1 MGGPGSGQRVDYRRR
16 TRVEWCWVLNADT
29 LPRPIRAGAEGIV
42 TLRMRLG
49 LSIAELGYLIRNDGD
64 GFVLDTWAATTP
76 SDAPMRFRLT
86 LVSLPFG
93 GARTYVH
100 CPGISPHQ
108 PCGRR
113 VTKLYWPMTDTRG
126 FGCRAC
132 CELAYTS
139 SQERRRSIQELL
151 AWVERPR
158 PPLPSLAAA
167 WRRYRRLEAEA
178 TTVSARGPDGR
189 LAGD

>member
-1 MGGPGSGQRVDYRRR
+1 MG
-16 TRVEWCWVLNADT
+16 
-29 LPRPIRAGAEGIV
+29 LP
-42 TLRMRLG
+42 
-49 LSIAELGYLIRNDGD
+49 IAELGYLIRNDGD
-64 GFVLDTWAATTP
+64 GFVLDTWASTTP
-76 SDAPMRFRLT
+76 WNTPMRFRLT

-100 CPGISPHQ
+100 CPGISPRQ

-113 VTKLYWPMTDTRG
+113 VTKLYWPMTETRG
-126 FGCRAC
+126 FACRGCYR
-132 CELAYTS
+132 LAYRS
-139 SQERRRSIQELL
+139 SQERHRSVPELR

-158 PPLPSLAAA
+158 PALPSLAAA
-167 WRRYRRLEAEA
+167 WRRYRRLETEA